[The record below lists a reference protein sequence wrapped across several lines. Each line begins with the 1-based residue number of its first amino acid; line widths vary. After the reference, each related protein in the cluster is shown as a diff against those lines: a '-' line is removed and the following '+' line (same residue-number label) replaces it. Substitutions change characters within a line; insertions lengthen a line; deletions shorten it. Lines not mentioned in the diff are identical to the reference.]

1 MVAEGLP
8 RFRYNPNQVGRII
21 AREGWDCQAGKGVG
35 FSLVPLPART
45 GDVPITVGKKTESGS
60 SRGVSAAMRAAA
72 ATTMSKGR
80 TPADTRETDRD
91 AGAFAGGTADG
102 NRSAV
107 LFNDLLHRR
116 QA

>member
-1 MVAEGLP
+1 MTYSDTG
-8 RFRYNPNQVGRII
+8 PNQVRRII
-21 AREGWDCQAGKGVG
+21 AREGGDCQAGNAVG
-35 FSLVPLPART
+35 FPLLPLPART
-45 GDVPITVGKKTESGS
+45 GHVSGNRSKRKHNRGS
-60 SRGVSAAMRAAA
+60 SARMSAAVRAAA

-91 AGAFAGGTADG
+91 AGAFAWGTADG
-102 NRSAV
+102 NGSAV